1 MAKTKQTMRLQKR
14 DWAIIVLFLAVIGTN
29 WVWYQYSKAQDITNR
44 SDSSGWLMHQVEINK
59 LKVCVDEGTRPCDI
73 TPPQQ

>member
-1 MAKTKQTMRLQKR
+1 MAKTKQTLRLQKR
-14 DWAIIVLFLAVIGTN
+14 DWIIVVLFLAVIGTN

-44 SDSSGWLMHQVEINK
+44 NDASSWLMHQVEINK
-59 LKVCVDEGTRPCDI
+59 LKACVDEGTRPCDI